1 MCISSHST
9 DELKMRQKI
18 DTLLTLSFFFKN
30 GQSLGGNFQSIYGL
44 QYQIL
49 ALWDTVK
56 LKFEC
61 TSRVAYK
68 CVCL

>member
-9 DELKMRQKI
+9 DELKMRQKNRYI
-18 DTLLTLSFFFKN
+18 VNTLSVLKKKL
-30 GQSLGGNFQSIYGL
+30 SLGGNFQSIYGL

-61 TSRVAYK
+61 TS
-68 CVCL
+68 